1 MLHLPDPYNL
11 HLLLAGMITLLAA
24 TIPNLLKS
32 RNITAPIIYL
42 IIGIVIYYVTDS
54 YSAIESLNNVDTIR
68 KISEFVVLV
77 SLVNAGLKIRNPF
90 KWQTW
95 RYSFYLL
102 VITLPLTILAAAYVG
117 YWVLGFSPAAAFLFG
132 AVISPTDP
140 VLASDLQT
148 SRPSK
153 NDISKTRLALT
164 SEAGINDGLA
174 FPFVF
179 FALFLAQDG
188 TDVSKWIQDWFLVAV
203 LAKVA
208 IGVVA
213 GLATGWL
220 FNKLIFTLTDKDS
233 HSKISRGILSLSL
246 TLIPYAICEIF
257 GGYGFIAVFLAACTF
272 SNSDKIVHHMD
283 NLHDFTEEIEGIF
296 VALLFVVMGVYLS
309 SNWSALLNVK
319 IIATSLTLI
328 LIIRPLF
335 GWIALSRTNLS
346 NFEKTVMSF
355 YGIRGVGS
363 IFYLMFALGEFAFEE
378 SQLLTQTVA
387 MTIILSVLIHG
398 LSAAAIQKKL
408 DKYDR
413 DYLLSKRSGS
423 SL

>member
-1 MLHLPDPYNL
+1 MLHLPDPYIL

-42 IIGIVIYYVTDS
+42 LIGIVIYYLTDS
-54 YSAIESLNNVDTIR
+54 YSAIKGLNNIDTIR
-68 KISEFVVLV
+68 KISEFVVLI
-77 SLVNAGLKIRNPF
+77 SLVNAGLKISNPF

-102 VITLPLTILAAAYVG
+102 VITLPLTVFATAYVG
-117 YWVLGFSPAAAFLFG
+117 YWILGFSPAAAFLFG

-148 SRPSK
+148 SQPSK
-153 NDISKTRLALT
+153 KDISKTRLALT

-179 FALFLAQDG
+179 FALYMARDG
-188 TDVSKWIQDWFLVAV
+188 LNVANWFENWFLLDV
-203 LAKVA
+203 LAKIS
-208 IGVVA
+208 IGVLA
-213 GLATGWL
+213 GLTTGWL
-220 FNKLIFTLTDKDS
+220 FNKMIFSLTSNDL

-257 GGYGFIAVFLAACTF
+257 GGYGFIAVFVAACTF
-272 SNSDKIVHHMD
+272 SNSEKIGHHMD
-283 NLHDFTEEIEGIF
+283 SLHEFTEEIESIF
-296 VALLFVVMGVYLS
+296 VALLFVIMGLYLS
-309 SNWSALLNVK
+309 SNWSALLNVR
-319 IIATSLTLI
+319 IITTALLLI
-328 LIIRPLF
+328 VVIRPFF
-335 GWIALSRTNLS
+335 GWLALSRTHLS

-363 IFYLMFALGEFAFEE
+363 IFYLMFALGEFAFKE

-408 DKYDR
+408 DKYDK
-413 DYLLSKRSGS
+413 DYLLSKRGS
-423 SL
+423 SGL